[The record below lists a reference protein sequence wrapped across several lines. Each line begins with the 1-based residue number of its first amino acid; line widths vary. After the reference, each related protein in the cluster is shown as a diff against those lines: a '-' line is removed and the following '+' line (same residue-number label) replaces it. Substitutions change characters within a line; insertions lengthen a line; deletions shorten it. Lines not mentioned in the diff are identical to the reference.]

1 MEKAYLGNVHNCV
14 YFAVRVLENQFEWV
28 SYSYSCFLPLL
39 GLLLTL
45 CFVMSGWCHT
55 WTSALYGSYLRMR
68 ELGLSHLRSGIAWH
82 KLRRTAQL
90 MYRFNAFWNYLFSL
104 RVSCWIMSL
113 FSQALPTP
121 PMFIHSVP
129 FQPATDNRSNFG
141 SDRSFHIFKK
151 QRYSET
157 FITYFKFVMSGHK
170 SVWLTGFRQLLCFCF
185 VRDVFYELLREWE
198 DSHNEPGWNFEAALG
213 SRVRWGF

>member
-28 SYSYSCFLPLL
+28 SYSHSCFLPLL

-45 CFVMSGWCHT
+45 CFVISGWCHT

-68 ELGLSHLRSGIAWH
+68 ELGLSHLRSGIAWQ

-113 FSQALPTP
+113 FSSGASHSTHVHSFSAIPARYRQPLQLRQWQVLPH
-121 PMFIHSVP
+121 F
-129 FQPATDNRSNFG
+129 
-141 SDRSFHIFKK
+141 
-151 QRYSET
+151 
-157 FITYFKFVMSGHK
+157 
-170 SVWLTGFRQLLCFCF
+170 
-185 VRDVFYELLREWE
+185 
-198 DSHNEPGWNFEAALG
+198 
-213 SRVRWGF
+213 